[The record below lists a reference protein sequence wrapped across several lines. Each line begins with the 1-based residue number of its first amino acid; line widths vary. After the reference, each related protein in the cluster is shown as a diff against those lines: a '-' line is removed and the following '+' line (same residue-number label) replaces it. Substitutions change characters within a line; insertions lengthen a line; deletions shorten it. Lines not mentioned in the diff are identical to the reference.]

1 MANEN
6 EKAPILRRYR
16 SARQPARRVTNLKKL
31 KLLVLVVN
39 RNKAEFYQ
47 DTLLPFEVNMQMLMH
62 AEGTAPTEAIGLLG
76 LTERDKAVLF
86 CLIRE
91 DRASA
96 ALRMLEEKFATV
108 RGGKG
113 VAYTVPLSGV
123 MGAAIYS
130 FLANA
135 KEAAPKEG
143 DTARRGKENKHGL
156 SV

>member
-6 EKAPILRRYR
+6 EKAPRLRRYR
-16 SARQPARRVTNLKKL
+16 APRPTARRITNLKKL
-31 KLLVLVVN
+31 KLLILVVN
-39 RNKAEFYQ
+39 RSKAEFYQ
-47 DTLLPFEVNMQMLMH
+47 DTLLPFEVNMQLLMH
-62 AEGTAPTEAIGLLG
+62 AEGTAPTEAIQLLG
-76 LTERDKAVLF
+76 LADRDKAVLF

-123 MGAAIYS
+123 MGVAIYS

-143 DTARRGKENKHGL
+143 DTVRRGKEK
-156 SV
+156 